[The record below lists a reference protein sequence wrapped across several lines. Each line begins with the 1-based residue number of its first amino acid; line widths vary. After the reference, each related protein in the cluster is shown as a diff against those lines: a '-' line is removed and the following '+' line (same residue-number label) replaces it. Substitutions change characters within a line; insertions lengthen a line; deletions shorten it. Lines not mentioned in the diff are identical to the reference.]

1 MSYNGKED
9 IKQIKMSS
17 GDEILCEIVDIN
29 DDELII
35 RNALQICKVDVDAT
49 RTYGM
54 LRPWISF
61 QETTQ
66 ELISLNDMHIVAIA
80 LPSNDLMKQ
89 FANAIG
95 EEQMAA
101 ISKDGE
107 MTSGEEFDVET
118 WMDRLYNKKGG
129 VEKNIQ
135 FHEMFDSDE
144 NVIRFPSGYKH

>member
-1 MSYNGKED
+1 MNSSTSLILPLALIALFPALD
-9 IKQIKMSS
+9 IATLCSLEIIKFLISFA
-17 GDEILCEIVDIN
+17 ILCAEISSKIPIWY
-29 DDELII
+29 E
-35 RNALQICKVDVDAT
+35 
-49 RTYGM
+49 
-54 LRPWISF
+54 
-61 QETTQ
+61 